1 MLPNI
6 SPDSYFYLQLAIAS
20 LFAIF
25 LITISWGTKTKYF
38 KDYGRIER
46 KNKKKKG

>member
-6 SPDSYFYLQLAIAS
+6 SPDSYFYLQTAVAS

-25 LITISWGTKTKYF
+25 LITVFWGTKTKYF
-38 KDYGRIER
+38 KDYGRIKR
-46 KNKKKKG
+46 NKKKKG